1 MASQTSLII
10 LVFKIQIGLVFDLRV
25 KYNSIVYLVK
35 SLMERIIWS
44 S

>member
-1 MASQTSLII
+1 MVSQTSLII
-10 LVFKIQIGLVFDLRV
+10 LVFKIQIGLVFDLHV
-25 KYNSIVYLVK
+25 KYNSSVYLVK